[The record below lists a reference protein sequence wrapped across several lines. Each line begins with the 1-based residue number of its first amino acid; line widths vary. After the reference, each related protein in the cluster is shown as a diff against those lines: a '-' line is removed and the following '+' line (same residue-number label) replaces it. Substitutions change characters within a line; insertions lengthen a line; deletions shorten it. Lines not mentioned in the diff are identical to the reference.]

1 MLELECAECGDDPFR
16 ARSQL
21 FLEWT
26 DWQRLT
32 PIPTRLNSRASAP
45 CRIKKPKRPRHQW
58 RSALWLAVIVTGL
71 GTQPGYCLVV
81 VPGTDTPMSMSA
93 LG

>member
-1 MLELECAECGDDPFR
+1 
-16 ARSQL
+16 
-21 FLEWT
+21 
-26 DWQRLT
+26 
-32 PIPTRLNSRASAP
+32 
-45 CRIKKPKRPRHQW
+45 
-58 RSALWLAVIVTGL
+58 VIVTGL

>member
-1 MLELECAECGDDPFR
+1 L
-16 ARSQL
+16 
-21 FLEWT
+21 
-26 DWQRLT
+26 
-32 PIPTRLNSRASAP
+32 
-45 CRIKKPKRPRHQW
+45 
-58 RSALWLAVIVTGL
+58 ALWLAVIVTGL